1 MCKKSPVAAGANA
14 VSAAF
19 LLALGLAAP
28 AWSQGLTDPGAVA
41 ATPAAQAAAGAAEAD
56 GAAAPAAPQ
65 TAAPSYTP
73 ASAEPV
79 SPPAAAAV
87 VVDPILDEVRQ
98 QLAQPARGNSDR
110 SDRAALVAF
119 YADPGAA
126 LLWVKAGG
134 FRPRAQHAL
143 AEIRRAEDWGLS
155 AAAFDLPQLSSSE
168 RRPSALAAAEIKLS
182 VAALAYARH
191 ARGGRLDPAQVSR
204 SFDQKPTLLDPKD
217 VL

>member
-14 VSAAF
+14 AAF
-19 LLALGLAAP
+19 VLAFGLAAP
-28 AWSQGLTDPGAVA
+28 AWSQGLTDPGPVA
-41 ATPAAQAAAGAAEAD
+41 ATPAAQAAAAAAEAD
-56 GAAAPAAPQ
+56 SAAAPAAPQ

-79 SPPAAAAV
+79 SPPAAAV

-134 FRPRAQHAL
+134 FMPRAQHAL

-168 RRPSALAAAEIKLS
+168 RRPSALAAAGIKLS
-182 VAALAYARH
+182 VAALAYAPPR
-191 ARGGRLDPAQVSR
+191 RGRQLDPAQVSR
-204 SFDQKPTLLDPKD
+204 SFDQRPALLDPKD
-217 VL
+217 VLAA